1 MWRIAVD
8 VMGADHGVAPIVEG
22 ALRAAKSHR
31 CQVILVGDE
40 SQITPILAKSPIAQQ
55 LQNLQPPKSPAQ
67 TPESSAPNSSMA
79 SSSMIEVVHCSDYI
93 RMEESA
99 TDALKRKDS
108 SIYVAT
114 ELVREGK
121 ADALVSPGHSGS
133 TMSLATLRLGRIA
146 GVSRPAICTLMPTI
160 TDKPSMILDAG
171 ANTDCKPEYLVE
183 FAIMGHEY
191 ARSVMGYEQV
201 RVGLLANGEEES
213 KGNELTKAAFEL
225 LRPYGFFKGNVEGND
240 IFNGSVDVVV
250 CDGFSGNLVLKA
262 SEGVAS
268 SISHILKQEIKS
280 CPLRMLGG
288 LLLKGAFANLKKKI
302 DYAEYG
308 GAPLLGVKQV
318 AIISHGK
325 SNARAIENAVYQA
338 LRACEAKVCERIA
351 NAFSATA
358 KNQD

>member
-1 MWRIAVD
+1 MDA
-8 VMGADHGVAPIVEG
+8 AIVEG
-22 ALRAAKSHR
+22 ALQAAKSHKSHG
-31 CQVILVGDE
+31 CPACKILLVGDE
-40 SQITPILAKSPIAQQ
+40 KQIAPVLDQSPIARELQHIQ
-55 LQNLQPPKSPAQ
+55 SSQNLQ
-67 TPESSAPNSSMA
+67 ESI
-79 SSSMIEVVHCSDYI
+79 IEVVHCSDYI

-99 TDALKRKDS
+99 TDALKRKES
-108 SIYVAT
+108 SIYIAT
-114 ELVREGK
+114 ELVREGR
-121 ADALVSPGHSGS
+121 ADAAALSPGHSGS
-133 TMSLATLRLGRIA
+133 TMSLATLRLGRID
-146 GVSRPAICTLMPTI
+146 GVSLRPAICTLMPTI

-183 FAIMGHEY
+183 FAIMGYEY
-191 ARSVMGYEQV
+191 ARSVMGYDDNAI

-213 KGNELTKAAFEL
+213 KGNELTKAAFAL
-225 LRPYGFFKGNVEGND
+225 LKGYPFFKGNVEGND
-240 IFNGSVDVVV
+240 IFNGSVDVIV

-268 SISHILKQEIKS
+268 SISQILKQEIKTS
-280 CPLRMLGG
+280 PLRLLGG
-288 LLLKGAFANLKKKI
+288 LLLKGAFANLKKKV

-351 NAFSATA
+351 QAFAST
-358 KNQD
+358 KG

>member
-1 MWRIAVD
+1 MWKIAVD
-8 VMGADHGVAPIVEG
+8 VMGADHGAMPIVQG
-22 ALRAAKSHR
+22 AVAAAKAR
-31 CQVILVGDE
+31 ECKVLLVGDE
-40 SQITPILAKSPIAQQ
+40 KEIVPVLSQSGVAYGE
-55 LQNLQPPKSPAQ
+55 N
-67 TPESSAPNSSMA
+67 ERV
-79 SSSMIEVVHCSDYI
+79 EVVHCSDYI

-108 SIYVAT
+108 SIYIAT
-114 ELVREGK
+114 DLVRDGK

-133 TMSLATLRLGRIA
+133 TMSLATLRLGRID

-183 FAIMGHEY
+183 FAIMGYEY
-191 ARSVMGYEQV
+191 ARSVMGYDKDSI

-213 KGNELTKAAFEL
+213 KGNELTKAAFAL
-225 LRPYGFFKGNVEGND
+225 LKGYPFFKGNVEGND
-240 IFNGSVDVVV
+240 IFNGSVDVIV

-262 SEGVAS
+262 SEGVSS
-268 SISHILKQEIKS
+268 SISQILKQEIKS

-288 LLLKGAFANLKKKI
+288 LLLKGAFANLKKKV

-318 AIISHGK
+318 TIISHGK

-351 NAFSATA
+351 QAFSST
-358 KNQD
+358 KG

>member
-1 MWRIAVD
+1 MWKIAVD
-8 VMGADHGVAPIVEG
+8 VMGADHGAMPIVQG
-22 ALRAAKSHR
+22 AIAAAKAR
-31 CQVILVGDE
+31 ECKVLLVGDE
-40 SQITPILAKSPIAQQ
+40 KEIVPVLSQSGVAYGE
-55 LQNLQPPKSPAQ
+55 N
-67 TPESSAPNSSMA
+67 ERV
-79 SSSMIEVVHCSDYI
+79 EVVHCSDYI

-108 SIYVAT
+108 SIYIAT
-114 ELVREGK
+114 DLVRDGK

-133 TMSLATLRLGRIA
+133 TMSLATLRLGRID

-183 FAIMGHEY
+183 FAIMGYEY
-191 ARSVMGYEQV
+191 ARSVMGYDKDSI

-213 KGNELTKAAFEL
+213 KGNELTKAAFAL
-225 LRPYGFFKGNVEGND
+225 LKGYPFFKGNVEGND
-240 IFNGSVDVVV
+240 IFNGSVDVIV

-262 SEGVAS
+262 SEGVSS
-268 SISHILKQEIKS
+268 SISQILKQEIKS

-288 LLLKGAFANLKKKI
+288 LLLKGAFANLKKKV

-351 NAFSATA
+351 QAFSST
-358 KNQD
+358 KG

>member
-1 MWRIAVD
+1 MWKIAVD
-8 VMGADHGVAPIVEG
+8 VMGADHGAMPIVQG
-22 ALRAAKSHR
+22 AIAAAKAR
-31 CQVILVGDE
+31 ECKVLLVGDE
-40 SQITPILAKSPIAQQ
+40 KEIVPVLSQSGVAYGE
-55 LQNLQPPKSPAQ
+55 N
-67 TPESSAPNSSMA
+67 ERV
-79 SSSMIEVVHCSDYI
+79 EVVHCSDYI

-108 SIYVAT
+108 SIYIAT
-114 ELVREGK
+114 DLVREGK

-133 TMSLATLRLGRIA
+133 TMSLATLRLGRID

-183 FAIMGHEY
+183 FAIMGYEY
-191 ARSVMGYEQV
+191 ARSVMGYDKDSI

-213 KGNELTKAAFEL
+213 KGNELTKAAFAL
-225 LRPYGFFKGNVEGND
+225 LKGYPFFKGNVEGND
-240 IFNGSVDVVV
+240 IFNGSVDVIV

-262 SEGVAS
+262 SEGVSS
-268 SISHILKQEIKS
+268 SISQILKQEIKS

-288 LLLKGAFANLKKKI
+288 LLLKGAFANLKKKV

-351 NAFSATA
+351 QAFSST
-358 KNQD
+358 KG

>member
-1 MWRIAVD
+1 MWKIAVD
-8 VMGADHGVAPIVEG
+8 VMGADHGAMPIVQG
-22 ALRAAKSHR
+22 AIAAAKAR
-31 CQVILVGDE
+31 ECKVLLVGDE
-40 SQITPILAKSPIAQQ
+40 KEIIPVLSQSGVAYGENERVK
-55 LQNLQPPKSPAQ
+55 
-67 TPESSAPNSSMA
+67 
-79 SSSMIEVVHCSDYI
+79 VVHCSDYI

-108 SIYVAT
+108 SIYIAT
-114 ELVREGK
+114 DLVRDGK

-133 TMSLATLRLGRIA
+133 TMSLATLRLGRID

-183 FAIMGHEY
+183 FAIMGYEY
-191 ARSVMGYEQV
+191 ARSVMGYDKDSI

-213 KGNELTKAAFEL
+213 KGNELTKAAFAL
-225 LRPYGFFKGNVEGND
+225 LKGYPFFKGNVEGND
-240 IFNGSVDVVV
+240 IFNGSVDVIV

-262 SEGVAS
+262 SEGVSS
-268 SISHILKQEIKS
+268 SISQILKQEIKS

-288 LLLKGAFANLKKKI
+288 LLLKGAFANLKKKV

-318 AIISHGK
+318 TIISHGK

-351 NAFSATA
+351 QAFSST
-358 KNQD
+358 KG

>member
-1 MWRIAVD
+1 MWKIAVD
-8 VMGADHGVAPIVEG
+8 VMGADHGAVPIVQG
-22 ALRAAKSHR
+22 AIAAAKAR
-31 CQVILVGDE
+31 ECKVLLVGDE
-40 SQITPILAKSPIAQQ
+40 KEIVPVLAQSGVAYG
-55 LQNLQPPKSPAQ
+55 
-67 TPESSAPNSSMA
+67 ESERV
-79 SSSMIEVVHCSDYI
+79 EVVHCSDYI

-108 SIYVAT
+108 SIYIAT
-114 ELVREGK
+114 DLVREGK

-133 TMSLATLRLGRIA
+133 TMSLATLRLGRID

-183 FAIMGHEY
+183 FAIMGYEY
-191 ARSVMGYEQV
+191 ARSVMGYEKDSI

-213 KGNELTKAAFEL
+213 KGNELTKAAFAL
-225 LRPYGFFKGNVEGND
+225 LKSYPFFKGNVEGND
-240 IFNGSVDVVV
+240 IFNGSVDVIV

-262 SEGVAS
+262 SEGVSS
-268 SISHILKQEIKS
+268 SISQILKQEIKS
-280 CPLRMLGG
+280 SPLRMLGG
-288 LLLKGAFANLKKKI
+288 LLLKGAFANLKKKV

-351 NAFSATA
+351 QAFAST
-358 KNQD
+358 KG

>member
-1 MWRIAVD
+1 MWKIAVD
-8 VMGADHGVAPIVEG
+8 VMGADHGAMPIVQG
-22 ALRAAKSHR
+22 AIAAAKAR
-31 CQVILVGDE
+31 ECKVLLVGDE
-40 SQITPILAKSPIAQQ
+40 KEIVPVLSQSGVAYGE
-55 LQNLQPPKSPAQ
+55 N
-67 TPESSAPNSSMA
+67 ERV
-79 SSSMIEVVHCSDYI
+79 EVVHCSDYI

-108 SIYVAT
+108 SIYIAT
-114 ELVREGK
+114 DLVRDGK

-133 TMSLATLRLGRIA
+133 TMSLATLRLGRID

-183 FAIMGHEY
+183 FAIMGYEY
-191 ARSVMGYEQV
+191 ARSVMGYDKDSI

-213 KGNELTKAAFEL
+213 KGNELTKAAFAL
-225 LRPYGFFKGNVEGND
+225 LKGYPFFKGNVEGND
-240 IFNGSVDVVV
+240 IFNGSVDVIV

-262 SEGVAS
+262 SEGVSS
-268 SISHILKQEIKS
+268 SISQILKQEIKS

-288 LLLKGAFANLKKKI
+288 LLLKGAFANLKKKV

-351 NAFSATA
+351 QAFAST
-358 KNQD
+358 KG

>member
-1 MWRIAVD
+1 MWKIAVD
-8 VMGADHGVAPIVEG
+8 VMGADHGAMPIVQG
-22 ALRAAKSHR
+22 AIAAAKAR
-31 CQVILVGDE
+31 ECKVLLVGDE
-40 SQITPILAKSPIAQQ
+40 KEIIPVLSQSGVAYGE
-55 LQNLQPPKSPAQ
+55 N
-67 TPESSAPNSSMA
+67 ERV
-79 SSSMIEVVHCSDYI
+79 EVVHCSDYI

-108 SIYVAT
+108 SIYIAT
-114 ELVREGK
+114 DLVRDGK

-133 TMSLATLRLGRIA
+133 TMSLATLRLGRID

-183 FAIMGHEY
+183 FAIMGYEY
-191 ARSVMGYEQV
+191 ARSVMGYDKDSI

-213 KGNELTKAAFEL
+213 KGNELTKAAFAL
-225 LRPYGFFKGNVEGND
+225 LKGYPFFKGNVEGND
-240 IFNGSVDVVV
+240 IFNGSVDVIV

-262 SEGVAS
+262 SEGVSS
-268 SISHILKQEIKS
+268 SISQILKQEIKS

-288 LLLKGAFANLKKKI
+288 LLLKGAFANLKKKV

-318 AIISHGK
+318 TIISHGK

-351 NAFSATA
+351 QAFSST
-358 KNQD
+358 KG

>member
-1 MWRIAVD
+1 MWKIAVD
-8 VMGADHGVAPIVEG
+8 VMGADHGAMPIVQG
-22 ALRAAKSHR
+22 AIAAAKAR
-31 CQVILVGDE
+31 ECKVLLVGDE
-40 SQITPILAKSPIAQQ
+40 KEIVPVLSQSGVAYGE
-55 LQNLQPPKSPAQ
+55 N
-67 TPESSAPNSSMA
+67 ERV
-79 SSSMIEVVHCSDYI
+79 EVVHCSDYI

-108 SIYVAT
+108 SIYIAT
-114 ELVREGK
+114 DLVRDGK

-133 TMSLATLRLGRIA
+133 TMSLATLRLGRID

-183 FAIMGHEY
+183 FAIMGYEY
-191 ARSVMGYEQV
+191 ARSVMGYDKDSI

-213 KGNELTKAAFEL
+213 KGNELTKVAFAL
-225 LRPYGFFKGNVEGND
+225 LKGYPFFKGNVEGND
-240 IFNGSVDVVV
+240 IFNGSVDVIV

-262 SEGVAS
+262 SEGVSS
-268 SISHILKQEIKS
+268 SISQILKQEIKS

-288 LLLKGAFANLKKKI
+288 LLLKGAFANLKKKV

-351 NAFSATA
+351 QAFSST
-358 KNQD
+358 KG

>member
-1 MWRIAVD
+1 MWKIAVD
-8 VMGADHGVAPIVEG
+8 VMGADHGAMPIVQG
-22 ALRAAKSHR
+22 AIAAAKAR
-31 CQVILVGDE
+31 ECKVLLVGDE
-40 SQITPILAKSPIAQQ
+40 REIVPVLSQSGVAYG
-55 LQNLQPPKSPAQ
+55 
-67 TPESSAPNSSMA
+67 ESERV
-79 SSSMIEVVHCSDYI
+79 EVVHCSDYI

-108 SIYVAT
+108 SIYIAT
-114 ELVREGK
+114 DLVRDGK

-133 TMSLATLRLGRIA
+133 TMSLATLRLGRID

-183 FAIMGHEY
+183 FAIMGYEY
-191 ARSVMGYEQV
+191 ARSVMGYDDNAI

-213 KGNELTKAAFEL
+213 KGNELTKAAFAL
-225 LRPYGFFKGNVEGND
+225 LKGYPFFKGNVEGND
-240 IFNGSVDVVV
+240 IFNGSVDVIV

-268 SISHILKQEIKS
+268 SISQILKQEIKTS
-280 CPLRMLGG
+280 PLRLLGG
-288 LLLKGAFANLKKKI
+288 LLLKGAFANLKKKV

-351 NAFSATA
+351 QAFAST
-358 KNQD
+358 KG

>member
-1 MWRIAVD
+1 MWKIAVD
-8 VMGADHGVAPIVEG
+8 VMGADHGVAPIVQG
-22 ALRAAKSHR
+22 AIAASKAR
-31 CQVILVGDE
+31 ECKVLLVGDE
-40 SQITPILAKSPIAQQ
+40 REIVPVLSQ
-55 LQNLQPPKSPAQ
+55 
-67 TPESSAPNSSMA
+67 SSVAYGANERV
-79 SSSMIEVVHCSDYI
+79 EVVHCSDYI

-108 SIYVAT
+108 SIYIAT

-121 ADALVSPGHSGS
+121 ANALVSPGHSGS
-133 TMSLATLRLGRIA
+133 TMSLATLRLGRID

-183 FAIMGHEY
+183 FAIMGYEY
-191 ARSVMGYEQV
+191 ARGVMGYDENAI

-213 KGNELTKAAFEL
+213 KGNELTKAAFAML
-225 LRPYGFFKGNVEGND
+225 KPYAFFKGNVEGND
-240 IFNGSVDVVV
+240 IFNGSVDVIV

-262 SEGVAS
+262 SEGVSS
-268 SISHILKQEIKS
+268 SISTILKQEIKS
-280 CPLRMLGG
+280 SPLRLLGG
-288 LLLKGAFANLKKKI
+288 LLLKGVFANLKKKV

-308 GAPLLGVKQV
+308 GAPLLGVKKV

-351 NAFSATA
+351 QAFAS
-358 KNQD
+358 KE

>member
-1 MWRIAVD
+1 MWKIAVD
-8 VMGADHGVAPIVEG
+8 VMGADHGAMPIVQG
-22 ALRAAKSHR
+22 AIAAAKAR
-31 CQVILVGDE
+31 ECKVLLVGDE
-40 SQITPILAKSPIAQQ
+40 KEIVPVLSQSGVAYGE
-55 LQNLQPPKSPAQ
+55 N
-67 TPESSAPNSSMA
+67 ERV
-79 SSSMIEVVHCSDYI
+79 EVVHCSDYI

-108 SIYVAT
+108 SIYIAT
-114 ELVREGK
+114 DLVREGK

-133 TMSLATLRLGRIA
+133 TMSLATLRLGRID

-160 TDKPSMILDAG
+160 THKPSMILDAG

-183 FAIMGHEY
+183 FAIMGYEY
-191 ARSVMGYEQV
+191 ARSVMGYDKDSI

-213 KGNELTKAAFEL
+213 KGNELTKAAFAL
-225 LRPYGFFKGNVEGND
+225 LKGYPFFKGNVEGND
-240 IFNGSVDVVV
+240 IFNGSVDVIV

-262 SEGVAS
+262 SEGVSS
-268 SISHILKQEIKS
+268 SISQILKQEIKS

-288 LLLKGAFANLKKKI
+288 LLLKGAFANLKKKV

-318 AIISHGK
+318 TIISHGK

-351 NAFSATA
+351 QAFSST
-358 KNQD
+358 KG

>member
-1 MWRIAVD
+1 MWKIAVD
-8 VMGADHGVAPIVEG
+8 VMGADHGAMPIVQG
-22 ALRAAKSHR
+22 AIAAAKAR
-31 CQVILVGDE
+31 ECKVLLVGDE
-40 SQITPILAKSPIAQQ
+40 REIIPVLSQSGVAYGG
-55 LQNLQPPKSPAQ
+55 N
-67 TPESSAPNSSMA
+67 ERV
-79 SSSMIEVVHCSDYI
+79 EVVHCSDYI

-99 TDALKRKDS
+99 TDALKRKES
-108 SIYVAT
+108 SIYIAT
-114 ELVREGK
+114 DLVREGK

-133 TMSLATLRLGRIA
+133 TMSLATLRLGRID

-160 TDKPSMILDAG
+160 THKPSMILDAG

-183 FAIMGHEY
+183 FAIMGYEY
-191 ARSVMGYEQV
+191 ARSVMGYDDNAI

-213 KGNELTKAAFEL
+213 KGNELTKAAFAL
-225 LRPYGFFKGNVEGND
+225 LKGYPFFKGNVEGND
-240 IFNGSVDVVV
+240 IFNGSVDVIV

-268 SISHILKQEIKS
+268 SISQILKQEIKTS
-280 CPLRMLGG
+280 PLRLLGG
-288 LLLKGAFANLKKKI
+288 LLLKGAFANLKKKV

-351 NAFSATA
+351 QAFAST
-358 KNQD
+358 KG

>member
-1 MWRIAVD
+1 MWKIAVD
-8 VMGADHGVAPIVEG
+8 VMGADHGAMPIVQG
-22 ALRAAKSHR
+22 AIAAAKAR
-31 CQVILVGDE
+31 ECKVLLVGDE
-40 SQITPILAKSPIAQQ
+40 REIVPVLSQSGVAYGE
-55 LQNLQPPKSPAQ
+55 N
-67 TPESSAPNSSMA
+67 ERV
-79 SSSMIEVVHCSDYI
+79 EVVHCSDYI

-108 SIYVAT
+108 SIYIAT
-114 ELVREGK
+114 DLVREGK

-133 TMSLATLRLGRIA
+133 TMSLATLRLGRID

-183 FAIMGHEY
+183 FAIMGYEY
-191 ARSVMGYEQV
+191 ARSVMGYDKDSI

-213 KGNELTKAAFEL
+213 KGNELTKAAFAL
-225 LRPYGFFKGNVEGND
+225 LKGYPFFKGNVEGND
-240 IFNGSVDVVV
+240 IFNGSVDVIV

-268 SISHILKQEIKS
+268 SISQILKQEIKTS
-280 CPLRMLGG
+280 PLRLLGG
-288 LLLKGAFANLKKKI
+288 LLLKGAFANLKKKV

-338 LRACEAKVCERIA
+338 LRACEAKVCERITQ
-351 NAFSATA
+351 AFAST
-358 KNQD
+358 KG

>member
-1 MWRIAVD
+1 MWKIAVD
-8 VMGADHGVAPIVEG
+8 VMGADHGAMPIVQG
-22 ALRAAKSHR
+22 AIAAAKAR
-31 CQVILVGDE
+31 ECKVLLVGDE
-40 SQITPILAKSPIAQQ
+40 KEIVPVLSQSGVAYGE
-55 LQNLQPPKSPAQ
+55 N
-67 TPESSAPNSSMA
+67 ERV
-79 SSSMIEVVHCSDYI
+79 EVVHCSDYI

-108 SIYVAT
+108 SIYIAT
-114 ELVREGK
+114 DLVRDGK

-133 TMSLATLRLGRIA
+133 TMSLATLRLGRID

-183 FAIMGHEY
+183 FAIMGYEY
-191 ARSVMGYEQV
+191 ARSVMGYDKDSI

-213 KGNELTKAAFEL
+213 KGNELTKAAFAL
-225 LRPYGFFKGNVEGND
+225 LKGYPFFKGNVEGND
-240 IFNGSVDVVV
+240 IFNGSVDVIV

-262 SEGVAS
+262 SEGVSS
-268 SISHILKQEIKS
+268 SISQILKREIKTS
-280 CPLRMLGG
+280 PLRLLGG
-288 LLLKGAFANLKKKI
+288 LLLKGAFANLKKKV

-318 AIISHGK
+318 TIISHGK

-351 NAFSATA
+351 QAFSST
-358 KNQD
+358 KG

>member
-1 MWRIAVD
+1 MWKIAVD
-8 VMGADHGVAPIVEG
+8 VMGADHGAVPIVQG
-22 ALRAAKSHR
+22 AIAAAKAR
-31 CQVILVGDE
+31 ECKVLLVGDE
-40 SQITPILAKSPIAQQ
+40 KEIVPVLAQSGVAYGE
-55 LQNLQPPKSPAQ
+55 N
-67 TPESSAPNSSMA
+67 ERV
-79 SSSMIEVVHCSDYI
+79 EVVHCSDYI

-108 SIYVAT
+108 SIYIAT
-114 ELVREGK
+114 DLVREGK

-133 TMSLATLRLGRIA
+133 TMSLATLRLGRID

-183 FAIMGHEY
+183 FAIMGYEY
-191 ARSVMGYEQV
+191 ARSVMGYEKDSI

-213 KGNELTKAAFEL
+213 KGNELTKSAFAL
-225 LRPYGFFKGNVEGND
+225 LKGYPFFKGNVEGND
-240 IFNGSVDVVV
+240 IFNGSVDVIV

-262 SEGVAS
+262 SEGVSS
-268 SISHILKQEIKS
+268 SISQILKQEIKS
-280 CPLRMLGG
+280 YPLRMLGG
-288 LLLKGAFANLKKKI
+288 LLLKGAFANLKKKV

-351 NAFSATA
+351 QAFAST
-358 KNQD
+358 KG